1 MDNQTIWETVNKIRK
16 QCQNKSQNEQIE
28 EYADFFNLYPALLF
42 MARDPTMNLDTFKV
56 MLDLKNQIDTGKAE
70 QEQVDKCV
78 GQIFYDQY
86 VGNKE

>member
-1 MDNQTIWETVNKIRK
+1 MDNKTIWETVNKIRK

-28 EYADFFNLYPALLF
+28 EYSDFFNLYPALLF

>member
-1 MDNQTIWETVNKIRK
+1 MDNQTIWETVSKIRK
-16 QCQNKSQNEQIE
+16 QCHNKSQNEQIE
-28 EYADFFNLYPALLF
+28 ENSDFFNLYPALLF

-70 QEQVDKCV
+70 KEQVDKCV